1 MCVLPDGHLVKRATI
16 SHTKKEPR
24 SLLFPLKRGFFEDG
38 AGSYVVIGEICPLG
52 CWEFQTREL

>member
-38 AGSYVVIGEICPLG
+38 AGGGNRGNMSLG
-52 CWEFQTREL
+52 MLGISD